1 MTIKILIADDQS
13 LFREALKTLLSAYPG
28 LDIVGDASNGE
39 EALRMAFT
47 LTPDVVLMDL
57 RMPIMDGVEATR
69 KIVKLGKNIKVIVLT
84 TFDDDE
90 TVFEGLRAG
99 AVGYLL
105 KDVSADK
112 LIEAIRAASKGEY
125 FLLPSITAKV
135 ISEFSR
141 ISRPTVA
148 DPQKILPDPLSTR
161 EIEILRYVATG
172 ASNKEIADTLVISEG
187 TVKNH
192 LSSIL
197 SKLGVRDRMQAVLKA
212 KGIWDHYNLIQLNS
226 KNLIYKNHFTHYAP
240 ALGIALV
247 IGGILLFIDQKIK
260 TGWIPI
266 SLPVVVGL
274 IIVAYGFFLKNNG
287 WLIAGFVITGFQ
299 VPYF

>member
-28 LDIVGDASNGE
+28 LEIVGDASNGE
-39 EALRMAFT
+39 EALRLAFT
-47 LTPDVVLMDL
+47 LAPDVVLMDL
-57 RMPIMDGVEATR
+57 RMPVMDGVEATR

-84 TFDDDE
+84 TFDEDE
-90 TVFEGLRAG
+90 TVFDGLRAG

-112 LIEAIRAASKGEY
+112 LIEAIRTAAKGEY

-135 ISEFSR
+135 VSEFSR
-141 ISRPTVA
+141 ISRPAVS
-148 DPQKILPDPLSTR
+148 DQQKTLADPLSNR
-161 EIEILRYVATG
+161 EVEILRYVATG

-212 KGIWDHYNLIQLNS
+212 KEYGI
-226 KNLIYKNHFTHYAP
+226 
-240 ALGIALV
+240 
-247 IGGILLFIDQKIK
+247 
-260 TGWIPI
+260 
-266 SLPVVVGL
+266 
-274 IIVAYGFFLKNNG
+274 
-287 WLIAGFVITGFQ
+287 ITI
-299 VPYF
+299 

>member
-1 MTIKILIADDQS
+1 MSIRILIADDQS
-13 LFREALKTLLSAYPG
+13 LFREALRTLLSAYPG

-39 EALRMAFT
+39 EALRLAFN
-47 LTPDVVLMDL
+47 LTPDIVLMDL

-112 LIEAIRAASKGEY
+112 LIEAIRAAAKGEY

-135 ISEFSR
+135 VSEFSR
-141 ISRPTVA
+141 ISRPIIS
-148 DPQKILPDPLSTR
+148 DPQKILPDPLSNR
-161 EIEILRYVATG
+161 EVEILRYVATG
-172 ASNKEIADTLVISEG
+172 ASNREIADILVISEG

-212 KGIWDHYNLIQLNS
+212 KEYGI
-226 KNLIYKNHFTHYAP
+226 
-240 ALGIALV
+240 
-247 IGGILLFIDQKIK
+247 
-260 TGWIPI
+260 
-266 SLPVVVGL
+266 
-274 IIVAYGFFLKNNG
+274 
-287 WLIAGFVITGFQ
+287 ITI
-299 VPYF
+299 